1 MKKLMLFTMLGVLI
15 VQSAFSQSKVTE
27 KFILGQWKLVIDI
40 EDELREAEEEAQET
54 ESLIAEI
61 ITNSVTGAVSGIL
74 KRIDIQIDFRE
85 GGEAKVIINVFD
97 EREVEYASWEID
109 KYGRLHIEDMDDF
122 KTDIGDYWR
131 REGDILLLV
140 DDDDENEKN
149 VYMTKVEN

>member
-1 MKKLMLFTMLGVLI
+1 MKKMILFALLGVLI
-15 VQSAFSQSKVTE
+15 AQPVFSQSKVTE

-40 EDELREAEEEAQET
+40 EDELREAEEEAKET

-74 KRIDIQIDFRE
+74 KRVDIQIDFRE
-85 GGEAKVIINVFD
+85 GGEAKVVINVFD

-109 KYGRLHIEDMDDF
+109 KYGRLHIEDIDDF
-122 KTDIGDYWR
+122 KTDEGDYWLR
-131 REGDILLLV
+131 DGDILLLTE
-140 DDDDENEKN
+140 DDDQNEKN